1 MRKPKDL
8 SVRLAS
14 AQVVVMVAVVGAFVL
29 HSIVNIRSSDAINR
43 KVDDVVGNAVP
54 SIEYLTDARGQ
65 LRGMETAVQRAVRT
79 ADPASAP
86 PARQALAFDRSEMD
100 AALRSYVALPR
111 FPGEHAPQR
120 EIADSRAYVDESLDE
135 TLTALGAGDRARAQA
150 LLTDA
155 EGASDRLDV
164 ALQRTVKFNAVQAAR
179 MGRIMQV
186 ERSRLDQRILL
197 IDGSL
202 AGLSLIAT
210 ALAIVTWSRAVA
222 ALQRRASEL
231 DLFAARVAHDLLSP
245 LTTVAVALARAK
257 KRLADDSAMSSTMER
272 GERTLGR
279 VRDLVAGLLEFAK
292 AGASPGVGASTPV
305 REAVRSVLDG
315 LQDEAEAA
323 RVDVQ
328 FEPGPELHAA
338 CDRGC
343 VTSLVQ
349 NLVRNA
355 IRYMGEATRRVVT
368 VRVQSTGRL
377 VRVEVQDTGP
387 GIPEA
392 ICRKLFQPF
401 VRGTTAVPGL
411 GLGLATVK
419 KLSEGYG
426 GRAGCESSSGEGST
440 FWFELPRAAASD
452 ERAGHPSQSAR
463 AGVPSA

>member
-29 HSIVNIRSSDAINR
+29 HSVANVRASDAINR
-43 KVDDVVGNAVP
+43 HVDDVIGNAVP
-54 SIEYLTDARGQ
+54 SIEHLTDARGQ
-65 LRGMETAVQRAVRT
+65 LRSMETVVQRAVRT
-79 ADPASAP
+79 ADAASAP
-86 PARQALAFDRSEMD
+86 PAREALAFDRSEMD

-111 FPGEHAPQR
+111 FPGEHAPQH
-120 EIADSRAYVDESLDE
+120 EIADSRAHLDESIDQ
-135 TLTALGAGDRARAQA
+135 TLTALGAGDEARAQA
-150 LLTDA
+150 LLTDV

-164 ALQRTVKFNAVQAAR
+164 ALQHTVTFNARHAAR
-179 MGRIMQV
+179 MGQTMQV

-202 AGLSLIAT
+202 AGLSVIAT
-210 ALAIVTWSRAVA
+210 ALAIVTWSRAVS

-245 LTTVAVALARAK
+245 LTAVAVALTRAK
-257 KRLADDSAMSSTMER
+257 QRLTEDPAMVSALER

-305 REAVRSVLDG
+305 RDAVRCVLDG

-323 RVDVQ
+323 HVDVQ

-355 IRYMGEATRRVVT
+355 IRYMGESTRRIVT
-368 VRVQSTGRL
+368 VRVKGAGRFA
-377 VRVEVQDTGP
+377 RVEVQDTGP

-392 ICRKLFQPF
+392 ICRNLFQPF
-401 VRGTTAVPGL
+401 VRGTSAVPGL

-426 GRAGCESSSGEGST
+426 GRVGCQSSPGEGSI
-440 FWFELPRAAASD
+440 FWFELPRATASD
-452 ERAGHPSQSAR
+452 ERAEHPSQSVR
-463 AGVPSA
+463 AGAPSA